1 MTYKTGAL
9 EVGTD
14 LRAIADN
21 EVSVTPMH
29 LDLTSSAFHRSLNHA
44 FEGL

>member
-1 MTYKTGAL
+1 MTYNTGAP

-29 LDLTSSAFHRSLNHA
+29 LDLTSSAFQQYLNCA
-44 FEGL
+44 FEGS